1 MTTAAHPLG
10 DPTYVNFTT
19 FRRSGEAVTSPVW
32 FAWDGEGYVF
42 TTNGTAGKVKR
53 LRHTSRVEITR
64 SDVRGRV
71 KPGTPTYR
79 GTAEIISDDAARAV
93 HERVLAKKYGIQWK
107 FVGLGDVARKLTR
120 QTVDVVVI
128 RTVLDPVGD

>member
-19 FRRSGEAVTSPVW
+19 FRRNGEAVTSPVW
-32 FAWDGEGYVF
+32 FAWDGRAYVF
-42 TTNGTAGKVKR
+42 TTNGTSGKVKR

-64 SDVRGRV
+64 SDVRGRA
-71 KPGTPTYR
+71 KPGTPTFS
-79 GTAEIISDDAARAV
+79 GAAEIITDATARAE

-107 FVGLGDVARKLTR
+107 LMGLGDVARKLTR
-120 QTVDVVVI
+120 RTVDVVVI
-128 RTVLDPVGD
+128 RTVLEPAAD